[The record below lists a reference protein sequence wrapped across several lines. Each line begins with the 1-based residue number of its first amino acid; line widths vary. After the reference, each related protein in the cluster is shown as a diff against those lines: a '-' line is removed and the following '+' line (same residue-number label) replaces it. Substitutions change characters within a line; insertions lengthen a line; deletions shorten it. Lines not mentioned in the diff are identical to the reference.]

1 MNLIMNYILFL
12 LEWPPN
18 SLNRK
23 TTLTYLYMSYDFI
36 CPILIICSKEVNAL
50 INHNSNNY

>member
-1 MNLIMNYILFL
+1 MNLIMTYILFL